1 MSPQTRKKTRY
12 LTEIQRWS
20 RRLSLVG
27 PSRRDLKGLEQLYRE
42 SLLFLPLIPKG
53 SRVLDVGS
61 GIGFPGIPLALERPD
76 VHMVLLEPRARRA
89 AFLRHIVLH
98 LALSS
103 VEVVEAPLE
112 SYTPSS
118 PVDRV
123 VVRAL
128 PAGPWK
134 QLKKRFRTWL
144 APGGCLL
151 RLESRREDLHD
162 AVSVYPVNGGFW
174 IGEYR

>member
-1 MSPQTRKKTRY
+1 MPTPTLKKSQY
-12 LTEIQRWS
+12 LTEVQRWA
-20 RRLSLVG
+20 RHLSLVG
-27 PSRRDLKGLEQLYRE
+27 PSRRDFKGLEQLYRE
-42 SLLFLPLIPKG
+42 SLLFLPFIPEG

-61 GIGFPGIPLALERPD
+61 GMGFPGIPLALERPD

-98 LALSS
+98 LSLPS
-103 VEVVEAPLE
+103 VEVVEGPLE
-112 SYTPSS
+112 TYTP
-118 PVDRV
+118 PVPLDRV

-128 PAGPWK
+128 PSGPWK

-151 RLESRREDLHD
+151 RLETRREDLDD
-162 AVSVYPVNGGFW
+162 ATFLHPAEEGFW